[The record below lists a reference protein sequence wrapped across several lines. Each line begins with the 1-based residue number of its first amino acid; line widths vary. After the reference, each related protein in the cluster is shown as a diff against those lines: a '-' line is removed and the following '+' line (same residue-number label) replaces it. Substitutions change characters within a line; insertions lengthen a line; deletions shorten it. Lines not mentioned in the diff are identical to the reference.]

1 MPRRWSVV
9 AVLAAVLVAPVLAQ
23 QPASEEP
30 LRVFIRAGE
39 KTHNPYD
46 NGLHDYPSFLGAFS
60 NILGARGARVN
71 GALHFPTQDELA
83 NTDVLIIY
91 KGDGGTCSVPERQA
105 LEAFQ
110 KRGGGLV
117 VLHDGMCSD
126 DAGWF
131 ATIAGAAKQ
140 HGERNFSAGPLNIK
154 VVDRAHP
161 ITTGLQDF
169 TIDDEA
175 FFLLRKQPQMH
186 VLLET
191 ALPVGDNAGEVHPQA
206 WTYELPAG
214 GGQSYRSFV
223 WMQGHSFPNFLQP
236 GPRDFILR
244 GIAWAGKRP
253 VDSLLTV
260 REGRGGGGRGAGRG
274 RGAQGG
280 RANTPAPVGRGQ

>member
-1 MPRRWSVV
+1 MHRRWSF
-9 AVLAAVLVAPVLAQ
+9 AAITAALIVAPPLAQ
-23 QPASEEP
+23 QQPQQDP

-46 NGLHDYPSFLGAFS
+46 NGLHDYPSFLGAYS
-60 NILGARGARVN
+60 NILGARGADVN
-71 GALHFPTQDELA
+71 GALHFPSNEELA

-91 KGDGGTCSVPERQA
+91 KGDGGTCSPAERTA

-117 VLHDGMCSD
+117 VLHDGMCAD

-131 ATIAGAAKQ
+131 ASIAGAAKQ
-140 HGERNFSAGPLNIK
+140 HGERNFSAGVLNIK
-154 VVDRAHP
+154 VVDGDHP
-161 ITTGLQDF
+161 VTSGMQDF

-175 FFLLRKQPQMH
+175 FFLLRKRPEMH
-186 VLLET
+186 VLLEA
-191 ALPVGDNAGEVHPQA
+191 ALPVGDHAGAVHPQA
-206 WTYELPAG
+206 WTYELPAA
-214 GGQSYRSFV
+214 GGQTYRSFV
-223 WMQGHSFPNFLQP
+223 WMQGHSFPNFLKD

-260 REGRGGGGRGAGRG
+260 RTQQRGGGAGRG
-274 RGAQGG
+274 G
-280 RANTPAPVGRGQ
+280 R